1 MAKQERFKTNYR
13 GVVYYMGKA
22 VSDGRDEKIFIIRYR
37 RDGKLV
43 EEKAGR
49 QFQDDMTAARASRI
63 RAERIDGKELPNTT
77 RREAERAAKDAEAN
91 RWTIARLW
99 ETYKAQKTD
108 FKSLRQDE
116 YRFTKHLMVLAD
128 REPVQ
133 IAPLDVDRIRINMHR
148 AGLKPQSIKNVLAL
162 FKRIVFFGVK
172 RGICPGLSFQIELP
186 RVDNLKTEFLTPEQ
200 LQRLFAALDE
210 DTNIQGANI
219 LRMALFTGMRFGE
232 ICKLTW
238 DDVDFGR
245 GFLFVR
251 DPKEKKSKA
260 LPMNDLAR
268 ELLENHPHT
277 DGSVFV
283 FPGTDGKMRVTNRHT
298 AARIRERAG
307 LPADFR
313 YHHGLR
319 HTMASY
325 MANSGEV
332 DSYVGHKALGHAD
345 QKMWARYAHLQDQTL
360 RDAVQ
365 VPAEVFKRILAKA
378 DDEKNGTSK
387 VVNLDNRNQGGYSK

>member
-1 MAKQERFKTNYR
+1 MPRKERFKTDYP
-13 GVVYYMGKA
+13 GVFFTLNTGT
-22 VSDGRDEKIFIIRYR
+22 
-37 RDGKLV
+37 DGKPEKV
-43 EEKAGR
+43 FYIFYRKGGRQIEEKAGR
-49 QFQDDMTAARASRI
+49 QRRDDMTPARAAAL
-63 RAERIDGKELPNTT
+63 RALRMDNKVPTNQEKRD
-77 RREAERAAKDAEAN
+77 AERAVKEAEAN
-91 RWTIARLW
+91 RWTVKRLW
-99 ETYKAQKTD
+99 EAYKEQKTG

-116 YRFTKHLMVLAD
+116 YRFTKHLAKFAD
-128 REPVQ
+128 MEPRQ
-133 IAPLDVDRIRINMHR
+133 IAPLDVDRVRVTMHKS
-148 AGLKPQSIKNVLAL
+148 GLKPQSIKNVLAL
-162 FKRIVFFGVK
+162 LKRIVFFGVK
-172 RGICPGLSFQIELP
+172 RGLCPGLSFQIELP

-200 LQRLFAALDE
+200 LQSLFAALDE
-210 DTNIQGANI
+210 DPNIQGSNI
-219 LRMALFTGMRFGE
+219 LRMALFTGMRFSE

-251 DPKEKKSKA
+251 DPKEKRSKA

-268 ELLENHPHT
+268 VLLEDHPRT
-277 DGSVFV
+277 EGSEFV
-283 FPGTDGKMRVTNRHT
+283 FPGADGNMRVTNRHT

-307 LPADFR
+307 LPKDFR

-319 HTMASY
+319 HTLASY

-365 VPAEVFKRILAKA
+365 VPAEVFKRILAKEDKA
-378 DDEKNGTSK
+378 GK
-387 VVNLDNRNQGGYSK
+387 VVNLRDGRE

>member
-1 MAKQERFKTNYR
+1 MPRKERFKTDYP
-13 GVVYYMGKA
+13 GVIYTLSTGADGKPEKVYYVYYRK
-22 VSDGRDEKIFIIRYR
+22 DGRQIEEKI
-37 RDGKLV
+37 
-43 EEKAGR
+43 GR
-49 QFQDDMTAARASRI
+49 QRRDDMTPARAAAL
-63 RAERIDGKELPNTT
+63 RALRMDNKVPTNQEKRD
-77 RREAERAAKDAEAN
+77 ADRAAKDAEAS
-91 RWTIARLW
+91 RWTISRLW
-99 ETYKAQKTD
+99 ATYKAQKTE

-116 YRFTKHLMVLAD
+116 YRFTKHLMVFAD
-128 REPVQ
+128 REPCQ

-162 FKRIVFFGVK
+162 LKRIILFGVK

-232 ICKLTW
+232 LCKLTW
-238 DDVDFGR
+238 NDVDFGR
-245 GFLFVR
+245 GFIYIR
-251 DPKEKKSKA
+251 DPKEKRSKS

-268 ELLENHPHT
+268 ELLEGHPRT
-277 DGSVFV
+277 NGSDFV

-319 HTMASY
+319 HTLASY

-365 VPAEVFKRILAKA
+365 VPAEVFKRILAKT

-387 VVNLDNRNQGGYSK
+387 VINLDNRNQGGYSK